1 MPSLPTGQTENKAA
15 SPRAELANS
24 RVRSEPELLT
34 HLFHHLAAF
43 ELARDAWGV
52 GMLVGGR
59 LGADPDQRLAPS
71 GPALTALLKTAA
83 WWAVVTPFL
92 HGESETQ
99 KVTGCVNL
107 PRVTSLG

>member
-71 GPALTALLKTAA
+71 GPALTALLK
-83 WWAVVTPFL
+83 PQ
-92 HGESETQ
+92 HGGQLSPHSYMG
-99 KVTGCVNL
+99 KV
-107 PRVTSLG
+107 RHRR